1 MKSAGWTVS
10 WQERK
15 DSDFK
20 AERRTTTPLPKAW
33 QRLEKL
39 VLVAGHAVYVGDDS
53 GSASSDASW
62 VLQNYQKGEPPCY
75 IEHIRFGIELVAR
88 QPASL
93 LVFSGGQTRLK
104 AGPRSEG
111 QSYWTLAS
119 QFAWWGNA
127 GVQARATAEEFA
139 RDSFENVLFGIARF
153 RECTGHYP
161 DSIEVFGWK
170 FKRERFDLHR
180 RTLKW
185 PFGDE
190 CFKYHGVNNPPD
202 LTGSLKGEAQAL
214 EAFKLDPFG
223 TEEPL
228 RAKRDRRNPFHLQP
242 PYPGDLPG
250 DRRLAEA

>member
-1 MKSAGWTVS
+1 MSEMT
-10 WQERK
+10 
-15 DSDFK
+15 
-20 AERRTTTPLPKAW
+20 AEVP
-33 QRLEKL
+33 
-39 VLVAGHAVYVGDDS
+39 AVTHHGF
-53 GSASSDASW
+53 
-62 VLQNYQKGEPPCY
+62 QNYQKGEPPCY

-242 PYPGDLPG
+242 PYPATCPEIAVLLKHESATSLTFEKSLPWEKSPAAPNGDYN
-250 DRRLAEA
+250 D